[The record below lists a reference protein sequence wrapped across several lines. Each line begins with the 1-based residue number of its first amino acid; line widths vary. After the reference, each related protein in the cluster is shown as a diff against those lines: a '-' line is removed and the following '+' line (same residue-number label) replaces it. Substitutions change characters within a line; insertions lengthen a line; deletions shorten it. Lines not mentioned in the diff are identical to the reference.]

1 MVARETSE
9 HAQEHG
15 RSVLELNPERGA
27 LRDSALLRPAV
38 AVLGK
43 VVRRLSRQVVR
54 YGVVNFYVWDLHAS
68 VGLPSP
74 GDFAARELEPA
85 ELYRVAACFGRLP
98 GVFHRRMHLGDR
110 CFASFH
116 GKRPVHIRWVA
127 RRPVKVSELGLM
139 LCPRP
144 DEIYVYDTFTDPAY
158 RGQHASSTARALM
171 DRVMIAEG
179 ARRGYAYVRADN
191 RASLRSL
198 GPYHEKLF
206 ELPYLGFFGGETSCR
221 GRFSHPLYWPE
232 AIPAPERSLRQV
244 GVPGAE
250 VSEGEVRSFVEP
262 EASVLSATL

>member
-1 MVARETSE
+1 MVAREASE
-9 HAQEHG
+9 HTHEHG
-15 RSVLELNPERGA
+15 RSVLELNPERVAPRG
-27 LRDSALLRPAV
+27 STLLQPAA

-43 VVRRLSRQVVR
+43 VMRRIARQVVR
-54 YGVVNFYVWDLHAS
+54 YGVVNFYVWELQAS

-74 GDFAARELEPA
+74 GEFVARELEPA
-85 ELYRVAACFGRLP
+85 ELFRVAAGFGRLP

-127 RRPVKVSELGLM
+127 RRPVRVTELGLM

-171 DRVMIAEG
+171 DRVMIAQG
-179 ARRGYAYVRADN
+179 VCRGYAYVRADN
-191 RASLRSL
+191 QRSLRAL
-198 GPYHEKLF
+198 GAYHQKLF
-206 ELPYLGFFGGETSCR
+206 ELPYIGFFGGETSCR

-232 AIPAPERSLRQV
+232 AVPAPECPLRQ
-244 GVPGAE
+244 GVLPGAE
-250 VSEGEVRSFVEP
+250 APEGEVRSFVDP
-262 EASVLSATL
+262 AAAVLSATV